1 MFRMSNYLRS
11 ATFGILLGSCG
22 LGIAQDAEPDSAD
35 TPAPRQEQLDDARK
49 TLEKSIDELRAN
61 TDLKSKELRDEL
73 RKRHAEQFERQF
85 EQIEKLRKQY
95 DNSLRR
101 QSDEIRDSKQ
111 FIDKQI
117 RNGFNLF
124 LSNSKTEL
132 LGATFEPIDQAL
144 RSHLE
149 IPKDQGLVITSVAK
163 DRVAARAGLKEN
175 DILLSVNDK
184 SVGKL
189 KDLANILNLEEDQ
202 PATLKLLR
210 SGKPLTLE
218 LKSEEFEKLSAAS
231 KGPSRYVLG
240 IQARPIEDSLRA
252 QLDLPKDQGVLIIEV
267 DPDSPSAKGGLKA
280 FDILLEADQKPV
292 NRGEDLIELTQASKG
307 KPMSLRLIRAGK
319 PLEVAIAPDLRPIEE
334 VNRFRFNIDPGIRL
348 QFTPEMFRGRGPI
361 PNVLEFDQLHL
372 DNLPTRTERG
382 TMGDLRE
389 EVTRLRGAIESLQ
402 RSIGREQGPPEKGSE
417 EKKP

>member
-1 MFRMSNYLRS
+1 MNNYLRS
-11 ATFGILLGSCG
+11 ATLGILLGSCG
-22 LGIAQDAEPDSAD
+22 LGIAQDADREAAD
-35 TPAPRQEQLDDARK
+35 TPTARQKQIDDTRGAI
-49 TLEKSIDELRAN
+49 EKSIDELRAN
-61 TDLKSKELRDEL
+61 ADLKGKELRE
-73 RKRHAEQFERQF
+73 RNAEQFEN
-85 EQIEKLRKQY
+85 LRKQIE
-95 DNSLRR
+95 NLRKQSQSLIR
-101 QSDEIRDSKQ
+101 QSDQILDSRQ
-111 FIDKQI
+111 LSDKQV

-132 LGATFEPIDQAL
+132 LGATFEPIDPAL

-218 LKSEEFEKLSAAS
+218 LKSEEFKKLSDAS

-240 IQARPIEDSLRA
+240 IQARPVEDSLRA
-252 QLDLPKDQGVLIIEV
+252 QLDLPKDQGVLIVEV

-292 NRGEDLIELTQASKG
+292 KRGEDLIELTQASKG
-307 KPMSLRLIRAGK
+307 KSMSLRLIRAGK
-319 PLEVAIAPDLRPIEE
+319 PLEVAIAPELRPIEE

-348 QFTPEMFRGRGPI
+348 QYTPEMFRGRGPI
-361 PNVLEFDQLHL
+361 PNVLEFDQLRL